1 MRSCDEVF
9 SDLAHGTSHRQW
21 NLTGVYTLGWCAGTF
36 FVVDYDNARQLRSA
50 DTLSGGETFRLARGL
65 YSMFYVLK
73 AVE

>member
-1 MRSCDEVF
+1 MEPNRG
-9 SDLAHGTSHRQW
+9 LYPR
-21 NLTGVYTLGWCAGTF
+21 WCAGTF

-73 AVE
+73 AVEFKAVE